1 MKDVTFTSP
10 CIKHTSFNRATWI
23 SRTVVLPGS
32 SPSIV
37 AGHRKD
43 ISWGAGGSSDGRMVY
58 LKGSLY

>member
-37 AGHRKD
+37 AESKRGY
-43 ISWGAGGSSDGRMVY
+43 SLGGA
-58 LKGSLY
+58 